1 MVSSTHWSSGANNGK
16 VDRVGPRNGVRVRQ
30 QLLSEAGKHS
40 GVIWTLEPP
49 GDLAW
54 GASCT
59 RWTWTPCS
67 TTLTN
72 CVPIGWI
79 DLEGN
84 VDSFKLKPPFEP
96 PGFLLPVEGTGSID
110 YQHFQFTKACIAEV
124 YDMLCM
130 QNIGLGRRVGDA

>member
-1 MVSSTHWSSGANNGK
+1 MAKWIEWVPEMAY
-16 VDRVGPRNGVRVRQ
+16 GVHQ

-40 GVIWTLEPP
+40 GVIWMVEPP
-49 GDLAW
+49 EGF
-54 GASCT
+54 GMGRVSCT
-59 RWTWTPCS
+59 PVDMDAVQHYVDEGG
-67 TTLTN
+67 
-72 CVPIGWI
+72 VPIGWI

-84 VDSFKLKPPFEP
+84 VHSFKLKPPFEP

-110 YQHFQFTKACIAEV
+110 YQHFQFTKAYIAEV